1 MRAFVPSP
9 ADRTSSVMLRW
20 RIVTA
25 LLVVSLIPLALVGAG
40 AWVVFGRLLED
51 KSLELQRAVVSSHA
65 ASIEDFLATRR
76 ELLEVLARTHRRG
89 ELVDP
94 ERLKATFEALS
105 SSSGAS
111 FLDLGVIGADGS
123 HLAYLGP
130 YDLASRNYRDT
141 EWFREVMA
149 AGVFTS
155 DVFLGFRNVPH
166 FVIAV
171 RMEGDEG
178 PWVLRATVDSAKFD
192 AVVSSGTL
200 GPSSEAFL
208 VNRQGL
214 YQTTPRN
221 GSVLDPAPRL
231 SLDPH
236 PGLEDQRVVVNGVEK
251 LQATAWID
259 GGRWLL
265 VVRQDLAEVRAPVRR
280 AIGTGALVSSL
291 AVLLLIVTT
300 FLATRI
306 LQVQIDRANR
316 QREEMFNA
324 FMRSAK
330 LASVGELATGL
341 AHEINNPLAIISAEQ
356 TNLSDL
362 VDLAEVTGPYRD
374 EMVESTS
381 RIRAQVER
389 CGGITRKMLQF
400 GRTHESSTEPVEL
413 APRLQEITAL
423 MGRQASV
430 RNVVL
435 EVEVEPE
442 LPRVGADPLELEQVL
457 VNVITNSFQAMPGG
471 GTIAISARRLGGEV
485 WLEVRD
491 TGEGMPPEVR
501 ERIFEPFFTT
511 KPAGQG
517 TGLGLSVCFG
527 LVSAWGGTMEVESTP
542 GEGTTMR
549 LRLQPCAT

>member
-1 MRAFVPSP
+1 MRAFTSSSS
-9 ADRTSSVMLRW
+9 DRTSSATLRW

-76 ELLEVLARTHRRG
+76 ELLEVLARTHRQG

-94 ERLKATFEALS
+94 ERLHPTFEALN
-105 SSSGAS
+105 SSSGGS
-111 FLDLGVIGADGS
+111 FLDLGVIGADGN

-130 YDLASRNYRDT
+130 YDLASRNYRET
-141 EWFREVMA
+141 EWFREVMVV
-149 AGVFTS
+149 GVFTS
-155 DVFLGFRNVPH
+155 DVFLGFRKVPH

-171 RMEGDEG
+171 RAGGDEG
-178 PWVLRATVDSAKFD
+178 PWVLRATIDSAKFD
-192 AVVSSGTL
+192 AVVQSGTL
-200 GPSSEAFL
+200 GRSSEAFL

-214 YQTTPRN
+214 YQTTPRD
-221 GSVLDPAPRL
+221 GSVLDPAQGL
-231 SLDPH
+231 SLEPH
-236 PGLEDQRVVVNGVEK
+236 AGLKDQRVVVSGVEK

-265 VVRQDLAEVRAPVRR
+265 VVQQDVAEVRAPVTR
-280 AIGTGALVSSL
+280 AIAIGALVSSL

-316 QREEMFNA
+316 LREEMFNA

-362 VDLAEVTGPYRD
+362 IGLAEVSGPYRD
-374 EMVESTS
+374 EMVESTQ

-400 GRTHESSTEPVEL
+400 GPTHDSATEPVDL
-413 APRLQEITAL
+413 APRLEEITAL
-423 MGRQASV
+423 MARQASV
-430 RNVVL
+430 RNVAL

-442 LPRVGADPLELEQVL
+442 LPRVRIDPLELEQVL
-457 VNVITNSFQAMPGG
+457 VNVITNSFQAMPQG
-471 GTIAISARRLGGEV
+471 GTITIAARRAQREV
-485 WLEVRD
+485 WLDVRD
-491 TGEGMPPEVR
+491 TGEGMTPEVR
-501 ERIFEPFFTT
+501 ERVFEPFFTT
-511 KPAGQG
+511 KPVGHG

-527 LVSAWGGTMEVESTP
+527 LVSAWGGTMEVESMP
-542 GEGTTMR
+542 GRGTTMR
-549 LRLQPCAT
+549 LRLPPAEA